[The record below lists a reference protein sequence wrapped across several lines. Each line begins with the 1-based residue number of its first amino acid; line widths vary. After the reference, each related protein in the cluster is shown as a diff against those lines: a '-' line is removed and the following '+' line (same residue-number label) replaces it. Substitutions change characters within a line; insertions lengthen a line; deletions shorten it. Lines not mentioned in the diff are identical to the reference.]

1 MGYRV
6 LSFRKVH
13 PKWSS
18 WRAFVALP
26 AAALIGTLL
35 WSHPLTER
43 SDERHV
49 ALSAAQLV
57 ASKIDVYFG
66 DLEILL
72 REISAAVSTN
82 PTDANMNDALLQR
95 VKSELPKSVANIFIL
110 ALDGRNIGNAVGH
123 HASAG
128 DRDYFQMAVATGRL
142 VVGEPINSRSGVGW
156 VVPVAW
162 PVLTRGAVQAVLVV
176 AVFVDSFRDL
186 IAPNELPK
194 GSIVRIVDK
203 NEIELAVVSNE
214 TVANGPDVGRM
225 GSAARQFRLV
235 EGSEIVKLYGGIT
248 RIVGF
253 SRMQRIP
260 WLVAVGLPPY
270 MGSVTVAEES

>member
-1 MGYRV
+1 LQQPASDRPRSIKRLKSGTGVGYCLTLAKTFSIIVSAQAAEDAKYRRQPRVKCEPRYRV
-6 LSFRKVH
+6 PIFCKVRRK
-13 PKWSS
+13 WGS
-18 WRAFVALP
+18 WRAFAALP

-35 WSHPLTER
+35 WSHTLSER
-43 SDERHV
+43 SDEKLV
-49 ALSAAQLV
+49 ALSAAQSV

-82 PTDANMNDALLQR
+82 PTDANINDALLQR

-128 DRDYFQMAVATGRL
+128 DRLYFQTAVATGRL

-162 PVLTRGAVQAVLVV
+162 PVLTGGAAQAVLVV

-186 IAPNELPK
+186 IAP
-194 GSIVRIVDK
+194 
-203 NEIELAVVSNE
+203 
-214 TVANGPDVGRM
+214 
-225 GSAARQFRLV
+225 
-235 EGSEIVKLYGGIT
+235 SEPRRAPL
-248 RIVGF
+248 
-253 SRMQRIP
+253 
-260 WLVAVGLPPY
+260 L
-270 MGSVTVAEES
+270 ES

>member
-1 MGYRV
+1 V
-6 LSFRKVH
+6 PSFRKVR

-18 WRAFVALP
+18 WKAFAALP

-35 WSHPLTER
+35 WSHTLTER
-43 SDERHV
+43 SDERHL

-66 DLEILL
+66 GLEILL

-82 PTDANMNDALLQR
+82 PNDVDVNDALLQR
-95 VKSELPKSVANIFIL
+95 LKSGLPKSVANILIL
-110 ALDGRNIGNAVGH
+110 ALDGRNIGNAVGQ
-123 HASAG
+123 HAGAG
-128 DRDYFQMAVATGRL
+128 DRHYFQMAVATERL

-156 VVPVAW
+156 VIPVAW
-162 PVLTRGAVQAVLVV
+162 PVLTRGGRVQAVLVV

-194 GSIVRIVDK
+194 GSIVKIVDK
-203 NEIELAVVSNE
+203 NEIELVVVSNE
-214 TVANGPDVGRM
+214 TVANGPHVGRM

-253 SRMQRIP
+253 SRTQRIP

-270 MGSVTVAEES
+270 VGSVTVAEES